1 MKLYII
7 LITLILITLQ
17 LNSLGQEKYILYSL
31 PTYDSLGNIYQTQRT
46 FDHIPTK
53 QDSFQFE
60 IESRK
65 YIRNWIDSEY
75 KPQVILPKKRY
86 HIKRYNPKTKKN

>member
-1 MKLYII
+1 MKT
-7 LITLILITLQ
+7 LITFLTLITLQ
-17 LNSLGQEKYILYSL
+17 LNTSGQEKYILYSI
-31 PTYDSLGNIYQTQRT
+31 PTYDSLGNVYQTQRA

-53 QDSFQFE
+53 QDSIQFE

-75 KPQVILPKKRY
+75 KPKAILPKKRY
-86 HIKRYNPKTKKN
+86 KPSTKQN